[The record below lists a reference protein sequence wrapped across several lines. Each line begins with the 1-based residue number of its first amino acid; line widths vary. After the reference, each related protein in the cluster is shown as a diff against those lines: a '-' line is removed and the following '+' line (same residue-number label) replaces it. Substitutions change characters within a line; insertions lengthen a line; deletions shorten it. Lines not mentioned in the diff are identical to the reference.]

1 MPQPALVLSTPCP
14 YMKASRG
21 RQARRILD
29 GKADMTLFKRI
40 TDWERNLRQS
50 YNTDLSTPENRR
62 RAEIYNLWFDHAV
75 LRMFWTNFH
84 PVAPGVYR
92 SNQPTHRRFEKL
104 KAMGIRTILNLRGA
118 AGAAHFLVE
127 EESCARLGLTLVNVT
142 LHARYAAPRQDIQ
155 AVIDAF
161 RSTEKPFVMHCKSG
175 ADRAG
180 FASAIYLLVIE
191 GKTVEE
197 ARRMLSFRFL
207 HIKSSRTG
215 VLGYILDLYEARN
228 AQEPISFEDWVA
240 TEYQNEEVQRDFEA
254 KFKPRF

>member
-1 MPQPALVLSTPCP
+1 
-14 YMKASRG
+14 
-21 RQARRILD
+21 
-29 GKADMTLFKRI
+29 MTLIKRI
-40 TDWERNLRQS
+40 TEWERNLRQS

-75 LRMFWTNFH
+75 LRIFWTNFY

-104 KAMGIRTILNLRGA
+104 KAMGIRSILNLRGS
-118 AGAAHFLVE
+118 AGAAHYLVE
-127 EESCARLGLTLVNVT
+127 EESCAKLGLNLVNVT
-142 LHARYAAPRQDIQ
+142 LHARFAAPRHDIQ
-155 AVIDAF
+155 AVIAAF
-161 RSTEKPFVMHCKSG
+161 RSIEKPFVMHCKSG

-191 GKTVEE
+191 GKPVSEV
-197 ARRMLSFRFL
+197 RKMLSFKYL

-215 VLGYILDLYEARN
+215 VLDYILDLYEARN
-228 AQEPISFEDWVA
+228 ARAPISFEDWVE
-240 TEYQNEEVQRDFEA
+240 TEYENETVQAEFEA